1 MDGISTSIIIVGAS
15 IGDMTIPAFAAF
27 IMVGLGI
34 DTFPIIIL
42 GCSIGCAISFLLMF
56 YFGNNNNKKK
66 SVVTVVE
73 NETI

>member
-1 MDGISTSIIIVGAS
+1 
-15 IGDMTIPAFAAF
+15 
-27 IMVGLGI
+27 MVGLGI

-42 GCSIGCAISFLLMF
+42 GCSIGCALSFLLMF

-73 NETI
+73 KQYDRGH

>member
-27 IMVGLGI
+27 SVGLGI